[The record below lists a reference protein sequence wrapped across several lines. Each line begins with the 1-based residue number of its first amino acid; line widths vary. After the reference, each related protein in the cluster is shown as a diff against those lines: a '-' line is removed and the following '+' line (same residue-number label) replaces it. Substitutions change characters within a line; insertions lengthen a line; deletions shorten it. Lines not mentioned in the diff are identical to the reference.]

1 MVSFTGIL
9 IWLGLMVSLHSGL
22 WQPEDPWLATGLSLA
37 TGLLLPG
44 YLLSRWAGLNRTWPW
59 VSQCAA
65 AFLLGLGVLNGIAV
79 VAQSLQLELN
89 HVRWLITSVT
99 LLLALPVLLQIFKE
113 RGREPFVNVRPDRFI
128 KPVRSTSHQLLNGFT
143 ILLLAITLWL
153 FVRTA
158 STASFFDNQFYLAFI
173 RHFQQDNLAPH
184 YWPVQNE
191 EGMTEAT
198 VARASFNGWWIVKA
212 FLNET
217 SGVDLQDWYARTFL
231 FCLLLMALAATY
243 TLTYTLSKQS
253 HTATLSVT
261 LQLVIALSSLN
272 SHEWLGRGFFDR
284 LIEDKFLVVL
294 VLLPTATSLLWHVWI
309 DGNRKVWPLLLLAG
323 AALVFTHPLGIGQ
336 WLLVVSGF
344 GGAAAWRSWRQHKGA
359 VPGRIW
365 LIGAGVMLLLA
376 VPLVQSLLHGQFGGY
391 TLPVNATQIVQ
402 ERTRLVVLSQS
413 WGLYMAHPHLIAHP
427 LTLLSLP
434 LALWVWW
441 GKRQDAAATF
451 LFTAT
456 FFPLFIIYNPLTASF
471 LGSLITPTLLYRLAW
486 VLPVATGLAFGL
498 ERLSLKTPY
507 WLTGERFLV
516 LAVCGAA
523 LPLYGYVYDGV
534 RLLQELKLND
544 RTTAEHEL
552 LTQMAQVVAPGNVI
566 VAPREWN
573 EMIPA
578 YTSQARL
585 LTFHLAQGSLLTQF
599 DLPQFYDQTW
609 VVRSTV
615 DQLIQ
620 WQARFIWLP
629 PAHPLGEQMAGLPTL
644 FTLRYENEAGQLWEW
659 QNNGTAMP
667 SLITANTHLI
677 RGEWVLAETF
687 YRESLHMNSDN
698 APAFLGLGVSQ
709 WVQGDDAAAI
719 QSWNQ
724 ALILNPD
731 LLQPRLW
738 LALLAEEHGQIAAAD
753 EQYYLMSSVH
763 PHAVWVYQVWSNLW
777 LREENAAQ
785 AQTLYAQV
793 IAAAP
798 ETGRYY
804 LAWGDL
810 LWARGLAEPAQAAYQ
825 QVLILDDSPMSA
837 LTGQPL
843 LPLWSPNPRQ
853 SPQAWRVV
861 QATERL
867 AQIYASQEQWNEA
880 EAMYRNLI
888 ALAPNEPLGVAP
900 LAELYQANGQP
911 EAALRLYRQAV
922 WRNPFLAWTQQQY
935 ASLLLRQAGPD
946 IARAAWHLRWAGQ
959 LDRQNIWTYRTW
971 VRAYRLQGEPEQA
984 IDMYEQAVVAF
995 PYWIEA
1001 HEALGQQLAAANQ
1014 IYEAEAV
1021 YQAIAGRMPD
1031 FAAAY
1036 IPLRQLY
1043 EEQGRYD
1050 EAIALYQSAIPVT
1063 PGQSWPY
1070 TALAELYVT
1079 MDQVSLAA
1087 AAYQDAIVAE
1097 PGNPLRYEELAA
1109 FYEAQGDGT
1118 QAHAV
1123 LRLAHALR
1131 LFHGTE

>member
-1 MVSFTGIL
+1 MVSLVGIL
-9 IWLGLMVSLHSGL
+9 IWLGLMVSLNSGL
-22 WQPEDPWLATGLSLA
+22 WQPDNPWLATILSLA

-44 YLLSRWAGLNRTWPW
+44 YLLGRWVRLNYTWPW
-59 VSQCAA
+59 IAQLAA

-79 VAQSLQLELN
+79 LAQALQLGLN
-89 HVRWLITSVT
+89 HVRWLMIGVT
-99 LLLALPVLLQIFKE
+99 LLLALPVLLQPFKGS
-113 RGREPFVNVRPDRFI
+113 GRKTLADVRPDKFD
-128 KPVRSTSHQLLNGFT
+128 KPVRSTSHPLLSGFT
-143 ILLLAITLWL
+143 ILLLATTLWL
-153 FVRTA
+153 FISTA

-173 RHFQQDNLAPH
+173 RHFQQDNLNPH

-217 SGVDLQDWYARTFL
+217 SGVDLQDWYARTFV
-231 FCLLLMALAATY
+231 FCLLLIALAATY

-253 HTATLSVT
+253 RTAILSVA

-294 VLLPTATSLLWHVWI
+294 VLLPTATSLLWYVWI
-309 DGNRKVWPLLLLAG
+309 DGNRKAWPLLLLAG
-323 AALVFTHPLGIGQ
+323 SALVFTHPLGIGQ
-336 WLLVVSGF
+336 WLLVVGGF
-344 GGAAAWRSWRQHKGA
+344 GGAAAWRSWRQSG
-359 VPGRIW
+359 VIGSRRMW
-365 LIGAGVMLLLA
+365 LIGSGVVLLLA
-376 VPLVQSLLHGQFGGY
+376 VPFMQSLLHGQLGGY

-413 WGLYMAHPHLIAHP
+413 WGLYMAHPHLMAHP

-434 LALWVWW
+434 LALWLWW
-441 GKRQDAAATF
+441 RKRQNAAATF

-471 LGSLITPTLLYRLAW
+471 LGGLITPTLLYRLAW
-486 VLPVATGLAFGL
+486 VLPVATVLAFGL
-498 ERLSLKTPY
+498 EGISLKVPD

-516 LAVCGAA
+516 LGACGVA

-534 RLLQELKLND
+534 RLLQELKLDD
-544 RTTAEHEL
+544 RTIAEHEL
-552 LTQMAQVVAPGNVI
+552 LTQMAQVVTPGDVI

-599 DLPQFYDQTW
+599 DLPQFYAQTW
-609 VVRSTV
+609 VVTSTI
-615 DQLIQ
+615 DQLAQ

-629 PAHPLGEQMAGLPTL
+629 PAHALGEQMVGLPTL

-659 QNNGTAMP
+659 GGNAAAIP
-667 SLITANTHLI
+667 PLVTANTHLI
-677 RGEWVLAETF
+677 RGEWALAETL
-687 YRESLHMNSDN
+687 YHESLQTNPDHT
-698 APAFLGLGVSQ
+698 AAHLGLGITQ
-709 WVQGDDAAAI
+709 WAQGNDAAAI

-724 ALILNPD
+724 ALTLDPT

-738 LALLAEEHGQIAAAD
+738 LALLAEEEGQIAAAD
-753 EQYYLMSSVH
+753 EQYYLMSEADQQ
-763 PHAVWVYQVWSNLW
+763 AVWVYQVWGDLW
-777 LREENAAQ
+777 LREENLPQ
-785 AQTLYAQV
+785 AQTYYALAV
-793 IAAAP
+793 AAAP

-804 LAWGDL
+804 LALGDL

-825 QVLILDDSPMSA
+825 QVLTLDDTSVSA
-837 LTGQPL
+837 LTGHPI

-861 QATERL
+861 QATEKL
-867 AQIYASQEQWNEA
+867 AQITTAQEQWNEA
-880 EAMYRNLI
+880 EAIYRDLI

-900 LAELYQANGQP
+900 LAEMYQANGQP
-911 EAALRLYRQAV
+911 EAALQLYQQAV
-922 WRNPFLAWTQQQY
+922 WRNPFLAWTHQQY
-935 ASLLLRQAGPD
+935 AGLLMRQSGPD
-946 IARAAWHLRWAGQ
+946 LARAAWHLRWTGQ

-971 VRAYRLQGEPEQA
+971 TRLHRLRDEPEQA
-984 IDMYEQAVVAF
+984 VNMYEQVVAEF

-1001 HEALGQQLAAANQ
+1001 HEALGQQLAAANRTS
-1014 IYEAEAV
+1014 EAETV
-1021 YQAIAGRMPD
+1021 YRAIAERMPD

-1036 IPLRQLY
+1036 VSLRQLY

-1050 EAIALYQSAIPVT
+1050 ETITLYQRAIPVT

-1070 TALAELYVT
+1070 TALAELYVAT
-1079 MDQVSLAA
+1079 DQVGLAA
-1087 AAYQDAIVAE
+1087 AAYQDAIIAE

-1109 FYEAQGDGT
+1109 FYGTQGNEAQ
-1118 QAHAV
+1118 A
-1123 LRLAHALR
+1123 LALIHLARALR
-1131 LFHGTE
+1131 LFHGNK